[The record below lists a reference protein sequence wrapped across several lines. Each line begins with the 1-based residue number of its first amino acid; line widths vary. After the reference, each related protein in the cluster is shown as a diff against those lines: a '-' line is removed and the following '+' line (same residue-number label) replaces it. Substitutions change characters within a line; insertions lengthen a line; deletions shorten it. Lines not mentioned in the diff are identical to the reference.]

1 MRSSCRVD
9 AEKIPYIRQCMPCKY
24 AINAMREA
32 LSGFYAGE
40 YWWNLGMPGLIAL
53 GCITAAFIMY
63 APGKRLNTLP
73 ENAKAKTGIMI

>member
-1 MRSSCRVD
+1 
-9 AEKIPYIRQCMPCKY
+9 
-24 AINAMREA
+24 MREA

-40 YWWNLGMPGLIAL
+40 YWWNLGMPGLITL

-63 APGKRLNTLP
+63 APGKRLNTLL